1 MFASP
6 CRSLTASC
14 RHAVRYGALG
24 ALLFAA
30 LVTVGCGGADRK
42 VDVLDGVHSDD
53 KDAIRILTSDQMQIG
68 YRIES
73 MASRADA
80 LELCFEFCRHVEMS
94 VKMSDDL
101 CAFASKYPN
110 VIYLQA
116 KCRASRNRAEGH
128 AAATPRQCM
137 CQG

>member
-1 MFASP
+1 MSASQF
-6 CRSLTASC
+6 
-14 RHAVRYGALG
+14 G

-30 LVTVGCGGADRK
+30 LMAVGCGGGDRK
-42 VDVLDGVHSDD
+42 VDVLDGVHADD

-73 MASRADA
+73 MASRSDA